1 MNGSISISIG
11 RYIMRKL
18 QGPAVMK
25 IKSAQSVTIPE
36 ANLVFK
42 AASHY
47 LKRTPL

>member
-1 MNGSISISIG
+1 MNGTISISIG
-11 RYIMRKL
+11 GYAMRKR

-25 IKSAQSVTIPE
+25 IKSAQSVTLPE

-47 LKRTPL
+47 LKRTPF